1 MLKDEDLFA
10 PNFCRRYGKW
20 NSTLR
25 VGEDRVTVRMLLNEG
40 HGHGH
45 GHELNTLYSM
55 GQAFRKSES
64 KQIND
69 SGRNTAVS

>member
-1 MLKDEDLFA
+1 
-10 PNFCRRYGKW
+10 
-20 NSTLR
+20 
-25 VGEDRVTVRMLLNEG
+25 MLLNEG
-40 HGHGH
+40 HGHDH
-45 GHELNTLYSM
+45 GDKLNTLYSM